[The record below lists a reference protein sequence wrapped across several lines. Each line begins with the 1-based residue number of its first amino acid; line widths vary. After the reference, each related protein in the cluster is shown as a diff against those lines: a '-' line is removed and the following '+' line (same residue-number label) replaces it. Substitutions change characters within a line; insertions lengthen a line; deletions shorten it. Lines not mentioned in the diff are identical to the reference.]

1 MGWSIFSSHWWSYLR
16 YDQGTRSCLW
26 WDRRGTIPLIQYSYP
41 VGNSRG
47 SCLNGCGSMNEFTLR
62 NLGVLYRICW
72 AAISN
77 SVWAVLESSSSLAG
91 IRLWRRRRKKRKK
104 ERLPQSSAALLV
116 SCAPRWRESLFPV
129 ARLAYRW
136 LRVLVTV
143 IRREGATLG
152 RFPRA

>member
-1 MGWSIFSSHWWSYLR
+1 MLGSDFQFSLGRFGEFVIISR
-16 YDQGTRSCLW
+16 YPAL
-26 WDRRGTIPLIQYSYP
+26 
-41 VGNSRG
+41 
-47 SCLNGCGSMNEFTLR
+47 
-62 NLGVLYRICW
+62 
-72 AAISN
+72 
-77 SVWAVLESSSSLAG
+77 
-91 IRLWRRRRKKRKK
+91 KKTSQEAKK
-104 ERLPQSSAALLV
+104 GKAPTVQRSAALLV